1 MWCRFI
7 AHGRCA
13 SSLFIRSIFRI
24 LGFKSASS
32 RFSEI
37 AWISDS
43 WTLSSSMQECL
54 DTACKEKYKIHHILR
69 YWVGMALLSKHLNID
84 LRMQQHQRRQLP
96 SVQTVSLIWQITALH
111 LIKCHSDLLP
121 LLLSSFL
128 HPCRPIISNSC
139 CHSSRK
145 CYKNMDFPSRVA
157 LYFQDFWW
165 NFWVSFWVS
174 NKQLISKKYFKAW
187 CLFRIIEQNRLDWY

>member
-1 MWCRFI
+1 MSR
-7 AHGRCA
+7 H
-13 SSLFIRSIFRI
+13 SLKRKI
-24 LGFKSASS
+24 
-32 RFSEI
+32 
-37 AWISDS
+37 
-43 WTLSSSMQECL
+43 
-54 DTACKEKYKIHHILR
+54 EKNHHLLI
-69 YWVGMALLSKHLNID
+69 YWVGMLLSTHLNID
-84 LRMQQHQRRQLP
+84 LRMQQQHQRRQLP

-145 CYKNMDFPSRVA
+145 CYKNMDFPSRVVA

-165 NFWVSFWVS
+165 NFWVSFWES

-187 CLFRIIEQNRLDWY
+187 YLFRIIEQNRLENAI

>member
-13 SSLFIRSIFRI
+13 SSLFIRSSLRI

-32 RFSEI
+32 RLFSEI
-37 AWISDS
+37 ADWISDS
-43 WTLSSSMQECL
+43 CTLSSSMQECL

-84 LRMQQHQRRQLP
+84 LRMQHQRRLLP

-145 CYKNMDFPSRVA
+145 CYKNMDFSSWVVVFSRF
-157 LYFQDFWW
+157 LMEFLSEPEY
-165 NFWVSFWVS
+165 
-174 NKQLISKKYFKAW
+174 LIN
-187 CLFRIIEQNRLDWY
+187 C